1 MLANS
6 SLRAD
11 SAVQLW
17 QKPSSSLMLGAD
29 EVHVWRASLNS
40 PHHRLQY
47 LHGMLASEECE
58 RAARFHFAHDRR
70 NFIAARGLLR
80 EILSHYL
87 ELPPHTLQFR
97 YTSHGKP
104 YLTYDCGGQWLRFNV
119 SHSGELALYAISRGR
134 ELGVDI
140 EEIRTDIEHK
150 QIASNFFSK
159 QEVAALHALP
169 VHLQQE
175 AFFLCWTRK
184 EAYIKAIGE
193 GLSLPLH
200 SFDVSVTPG
209 TPASLLAVRGNAQ
222 EAARWTL
229 QALEPGPNYQAT
241 LVAEG
246 NEWRLKCLQCDD
258 R

>member
-1 MLANS
+1 MLA
-6 SLRAD
+6 
-11 SAVQLW
+11 
-17 QKPSSSLMLGAD
+17 AD

-40 PHHRLQY
+40 PQQRLQY
-47 LHGMLASEECE
+47 LHGMLVAKERE

-87 ELPPHTLQFR
+87 QLSPHTLQFK
-97 YTSHGKP
+97 YTARGKP
-104 YLTYDCGGQWLRFNV
+104 YLTHDCGGQWLRFNV

-140 EEIRTDIEHK
+140 EECRTDIEHR

-159 QEVAALHALP
+159 QEVASLHALP
-169 VHLQQE
+169 AHLQQE

-209 TPASLLAVRGNAQ
+209 TPASLLAVRSNAQ

-229 QALEPGPNYQAT
+229 
-241 LVAEG
+241 
-246 NEWRLKCLQCDD
+246 RL
-258 R
+258 